1 MCKLIVVC
9 CGDCGGGGGVKVGG
23 DGDGVELEV
32 DRSEDDDE
40 GSNDDDIDKF
50 IILKSTLSNGMKR
63 RDDNNT
69 SPMKFLFLIIGDS
82 LEIRQGNKLP
92 KTALQKPALNPVNTS
107 NPRS

>member
-9 CGDCGGGGGVKVGG
+9 CGDCGVSGGE
-23 DGDGVELEV
+23 DGVVVGV
-32 DRSEDDDE
+32 DRSEDDGY
-40 GSNDDDIDKF
+40 GSNDGDNDDDKS
-50 IILKSTLSNGMKR
+50 ITLKHTSSNVMKR

-69 SPMKFLFLIIGDS
+69 SPKKFLFLIIGDS